1 MSFSVHQISHLY
13 DFRSHYLDRNGL
25 RYHYLDEG
33 TGDPVVMV
41 HGNPS
46 WSFMYRKLVS
56 AFRESYR
63 VVVPD
68 HIGCGLSDKPS
79 DAAYPY
85 RLEARVLDLEALL
98 KRIGVDRNITLVVH
112 DWGGPIGM
120 TYAIRHPERIAR
132 LVVFNTTAFLV
143 PPGKRLHWSIR
154 LCRDSRIAA
163 LMIRRFN
170 AFALVASWMGCPM
183 RPMSWQV
190 RRAYTGPYDS
200 WGNRIATL
208 RFVQDI
214 PLRSSDASYATLLE
228 TQESLGRLQE
238 IPTLICWGEKDFV
251 FDGDFLD
258 EWIRRFPAA
267 EVLRFAEAG
276 HYVVEEVPEA
286 IIGRLRSFL
295 SSHPVPEGK

>member
-286 IIGRLRSFL
+286 IIERLRSFL
-295 SSHPVPEGK
+295 SSHSVPEGK

>member
-68 HIGCGLSDKPS
+68 HIGCGLSDKPG

-98 KRIGVDRNITLVVH
+98 NRIGVDRNITLVVH

-228 TQESLGRLQE
+228 TQEGLGRLQE

-286 IIGRLRSFL
+286 IIERLRSFL